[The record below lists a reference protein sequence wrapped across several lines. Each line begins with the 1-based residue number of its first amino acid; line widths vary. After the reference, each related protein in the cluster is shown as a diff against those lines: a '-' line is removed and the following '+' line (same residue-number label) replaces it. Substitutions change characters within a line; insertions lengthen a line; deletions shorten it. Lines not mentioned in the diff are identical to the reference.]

1 MTSPRSI
8 RIPEPTRDPAVDLV
22 RAGCVIAVIL
32 LHSLMV
38 GVTVTAQGP
47 VFENAGDSGWW
58 LTPVSWLL
66 QVMPLFFVIGGFS
79 GSIALRRSRE
89 RGGDGIRFT
98 AERLH
103 RLLRPAL
110 VTVAVVGILL
120 AVLARCGVPAEL
132 VATAGYRFGQPLWFL
147 GVFLLCQALLPVMLR
162 LHERRPLVTVSLL
175 AGAAVLV
182 DVIRAATGA
191 DGVGF
196 ANLVFVWLVLQQVG
210 FFLADGRIDAMG
222 RRTRSVVLVT
232 AVLALVGSF
241 VLGIHSPDLI
251 ANINPPTTALLL
263 VGIAHT
269 AAFSLLRTRIA
280 SFARRPRPAAF
291 TAFVSRR
298 TMTVYLWHMPV
309 LLTMAGVLALWA
321 LATGSSLPAP
331 ASPEWWAGR
340 PLWLVIVFTAT
351 AALSLPLARVEGKRI
366 PLASPAPAVVGSA
379 VVIALAAVL
388 LLLVHGTTTLTAVL
402 ATAGWLLALRMVRPE
417 APRIAGAT
425 QEHTASAL
433 VAA

>member
-89 RGGDGIRFT
+89 RGGDGIGFT

-162 LHERRPLVTVSLL
+162 LHERRPLATVSLL

-210 FFLADGRIDAMG
+210 FFLADGRIDALG

-241 VLGIHSPDLI
+241 VLGVHSPDLI

-269 AAFSLLRTRIA
+269 AAFSLLRTRLA
-280 SFARRPRPAAF
+280 AFARRPRPAAF

-309 LLTMAGVLALWA
+309 LLAMAGVLALWA
-321 LATGSSLPAP
+321 LTTGSSLPVP

-340 PLWLVIVFTAT
+340 PLWLVIVFAAT
-351 AALSLPLARVEGKRI
+351 AALSLPLARIEGRRI

-402 ATAGWLLALRMVRPE
+402 AVAGWLLSLRMVRP
-417 APRIAGAT
+417 APLRIAGAT
-425 QEHTASAL
+425 QEHTAAAL

>member
-1 MTSPRSI
+1 M
-8 RIPEPTRDPAVDLV
+8 
-22 RAGCVIAVIL
+22 IAVIL

-110 VTVAVVGILL
+110 VTVSVVGILL
-120 AVLARCGVPAEL
+120 AVLERCGVPAEL

-162 LHERRPLVTVSLL
+162 LHERHPLVTVSML

-182 DVIRAATGA
+182 DGVRAATGA

-210 FFLADGRIDAMG
+210 FFLADGRIDALG
-222 RRTRSVVLVT
+222 RHTRSVVLM
-232 AVLALVGSF
+232 ASVLALVGSF

-280 SFARRPRPAAF
+280 GFARRPRPAAF

-309 LLTMAGVLALWA
+309 LLAMAGVLALWA
-321 LATGSSLPAP
+321 LTTGSSLPAP

-340 PLWLVIVFTAT
+340 PLWLAIVFTAT
-351 AALSLPLARVEGKRI
+351 AALSLPLARIEGKRV
-366 PLASPAPAVVGSA
+366 PLASPAPAVVTSA
-379 VVIALAAVL
+379 VLIALAAVL

-402 ATAGWLLALRMVRPE
+402 AVAGWLLALRMVRPA

-433 VAA
+433 VTA

>member
-1 MTSPRSI
+1 MTSPHSI
-8 RIPEPTRDPAVDLV
+8 RLPDPTRDSAVDLV

-79 GSIALRRSRE
+79 GSIALRRGRE
-89 RGGDGIRFT
+89 RGDDGIRF
-98 AERLH
+98 AVGRLH

-110 VTVAVVGILL
+110 VAVAVVGVLL
-120 AVLARCGVPAEL
+120 AVLERCGVPAEL

-162 LHERRPLVTVSLL
+162 LHDVRPVATVSVLS
-175 AGAAVLV
+175 GAAVLV

-196 ANLVFVWLVLQQVG
+196 ANLAFVWLALQQVG
-210 FFLADGRIDAMG
+210 FFLADGRIDALG
-222 RRTRSVVLVT
+222 RRTRSAVLAT

-366 PLASPAPAVVGSA
+366 PLASPAPAVITSA
-379 VVIALAAVL
+379 VLIALAAVL

-402 ATAGWLLALRMVRPE
+402 AVAGWLLALRMVRPE
-417 APRIAGAT
+417 APRIARAA
-425 QEHTASAL
+425 QERTAAPL